1 MKKMSRYREGKPI
14 TSIDELMK
22 QDFIYFRHK
31 LYHKGWFGS
40 WQLRF
45 AKRYIDKMS
54 YAEKAKPDT
63 IICNNCGRTFT
74 DETDLKKF
82 MQVQIQAGDVVILN
96 YDTDLLNES
105 RVKVFRGCP
114 ECRTDAYLVSLE
126 VDE

>member
-45 AKRYIDKMS
+45 AKKHIGEMF
-54 YAEKAKPDT
+54 YAEKTKPDT
-63 IICNNCGRTFT
+63 IICKKCGRKFIDALQLKPLMKCWMVNGIYTF
-74 DETDLKKF
+74 DFDIKRSGEPG
-82 MQVQIQAGDVVILN
+82 MA
-96 YDTDLLNES
+96 
-105 RVKVFRGCP
+105 VFRGCP
-114 ECRTDAYLVSLE
+114 ECRTDEYLVNLE